1 MSHISGQVSGE
12 SLAFLI
18 SAEVLG
24 VLFKFDQFLAEDT
37 RLKG

>member
-1 MSHISGQVSGE
+1 MSHISRQDSRE

-24 VLFKFDQFLAEDT
+24 VLFKFD
-37 RLKG
+37 